1 MIMIKHR
8 HIRVSGMSWMLV
20 AFAGLLIALVAGA
33 APTRATPGL
42 VTPRTLAIAHGT
54 IHRFAQD
61 GGMIAWI
68 GGRHYVVHLRSV
80 SRQTGWVLG
89 NAGGG
94 AAVSAPSPSMVALGG
109 ERAFWVKYSGG
120 LTLET
125 GILTAKPGQKKPMLI
140 DVLRVTDLGGTY
152 LTGLAAD
159 GAQTI
164 VYGDA
169 TVTFWGPEVGCEL
182 TGGGVHRFIGKGYPS
197 RIRGIPP
204 AFAIAASVGR
214 VAVAPAVLTDK
225 WQMAPEAA
233 ANGPVMVYNLAGRQ
247 LARVVPQGTVREV
260 ALSWPDLAVI
270 VVRSDGATAIEQY
283 DARTGELVTATT
295 MPGASNLSIGTGE
308 IVFLVGK
315 TIYTM
320 HDGQP
325 AVLWR
330 ATSKPTGLSIE
341 GRRVAWAVSG
351 RIKALNL
358 PRG

>member
-1 MIMIKHR
+1 MTKRRFTQIWR
-8 HIRVSGMSWMLV
+8 SCVTGV
-20 AFAGLLIALVAGA
+20 ALAGLLVAASAGA
-33 APTRATPGL
+33 TPNRETTRL
-42 VTPRTLAIAHGT
+42 VTPRTLVIEHGT
-54 IHRFAQD
+54 IHKFAQD
-61 GGMIAWI
+61 GDMIAWI
-68 GGRHYVVHLRSV
+68 GGRRYVVHLRSV
-80 SRQTGWVLG
+80 SRRTGWVLG
-89 NAGGG
+89 NAGGR
-94 AAVSAPSPSMVALGG
+94 AAVSAPSPSVVALGG
-109 ERAFWVKYSGG
+109 KRAFWVKYSGG
-120 LTLET
+120 LTLEA
-125 GILTAKPGQKKPMLI
+125 GIYTAKPGQKKPMLI
-140 DVLRVTDLGGTY
+140 DVPRVTDLGGTY

-182 TGGGVHRFIGKGYPS
+182 TGGGVHRFVGKGYPS

-214 VAVAPAVLTDK
+214 VAVVPAVLTDQ

-233 ANGPVMVYNLAGRQ
+233 PNGPVMVYNVAGRQ

-283 DARTGELVTATT
+283 DAPTGELVTATT
-295 MPGASNLSIGTGE
+295 MPGASNLAIGTGG

-325 AVLWR
+325 AILWR
-330 ATSKPTGLSIE
+330 ATNRPTGLSIE

-351 RIKALNL
+351 RIKALAL
-358 PRG
+358 PR